1 MKSLNLNYLRTFT
14 MLAVMLLTAATA
26 WAETVNVSYKDADG
40 TTKNVDAT
48 VLDNSMNDLAA
59 GWYVVN
65 SFVDYNDD
73 DLYTNASG
81 DVNIILCDGATLTAK
96 NITPKGDSDK
106 IKIYGQR
113 QGTGT
118 ADISGSITGNYSLAI
133 YGGTINANNLDSDQG
148 GVSIFGGT
156 VNVKTIVP
164 YFGVFLY
171 GGNVIVTDKIEA
183 DGSGGTISLC
193 GATVKAGSYSADGYV
208 CISKGLTYYDGTG
221 ASYTGTEEYYT
232 DYLTLTKDEITAIA
246 GKTLRT
252 FNYGSCGVQTVND
265 GNDVTWM
272 MSDGDNN
279 GSYETLII
287 SGSGAMADFSS
298 VDQPWKASRADIKK
312 VKIEPGVTGIGNNA
326 FNGCSYLKTVYV
338 MRYDTDSENTIT
350 TLGTNAF
357 EGCDDDLA
365 IYVSSAAFN
374 AYNNAD
380 SWTAY
385 KSNIKASSVSVSILQ
400 EGENAPVVFEFMT
413 LDEAL
418 EDASEVYQPATNETP
433 AVVPT
438 VTLNTDF
445 DLDDSFVTI
454 ADEENQFAMVLD
466 LNGHKITSTNSYI
479 KIDEETY
486 ISGYTIL
493 ANCKLTITDS
503 AEGGGGA
510 IENTNADPENNW
522 GRPALKV
529 GSTGD
534 VTISGGNISGCY
546 GIENK
551 NGGTLT
557 VTGGTISGTNGV
569 GIYNIGVTNEQNEV
583 TAISTLTVTGGTIS
597 GTDYGIANYHGGKLT
612 VTGGTIEST
621 GNHAIALNGA
631 TLTIGSGVTVKY
643 TGGYGINNSSDSKL
657 TLTGIP
663 TFVYTGEGNGVDI
676 NLGDVITFADNFT
689 YTKPNQPIKMIGMD
703 KGKIFTSGYSTHC
716 VYPEGHAK
724 AGQTVD
730 PNELFIDGNNDEGEY
745 AELDAT
751 SGEVRFN
758 TPFNVIFALVDPAQN
773 VNQTDTL
780 YCGTLKSAIDKVAE
794 YTAAAKNA
802 GVELTSSIIQ
812 PQKDYQIS
820 DADKTNSTVE
830 FGNGTDALV
839 ATLDLNGHTIT
850 GTAYE
855 YLITVAK
862 KSTLTVTGDGAIAGD
877 MYYWYGLIDN
887 NGTLNI
893 TGGTYGNGNNYIT
906 NNGTMTV
913 SGGTFTSIYNFG
925 GSLTV
930 SGGTFNV
937 YDGGCAINNRSF
949 NGTPVLTLSALPTF
963 VHPDGAMKGTDID
976 LNENTVINF
985 DKAITAAPTT
995 PIVVKTE
1002 NTAPYV
1008 LTSGY
1013 GTYVKDGDDNVID
1026 PAQMFAMTADNSLLD
1041 NTLLGIHSTSTASEA
1056 ALFATETVSF
1066 PVGKSTYYDNKGL
1079 KLVEDNDKLKF
1090 YTVTNAVDDVA
1101 EVTEIAGKTFGK
1113 ETPLIVSNESS
1124 AAIDAVMVEAFDDAE
1139 DADFAASCADD
1150 LGEKSVFSGFKGT
1163 AVAIDEIGF
1172 NNYKAYFGFTG
1183 HDFVKISK
1191 DGRVLAHRCWLEM
1204 GGSSNNA
1211 PRLSIVWD
1219 GDTTGVKSLTPTLS
1233 EGEGV
1238 WYTLDGRKLNGKPTA
1253 KGIYIYNGNKRV
1265 VK

>member
-40 TTKNVDAT
+40 TTKYVDAT
-48 VLDNSMNDLAA
+48 VLNNTMNDLAA

-118 ADISGSITGNYSLAI
+118 ADISGSITGNYSLTI
-133 YGGTINANNLDSDQG
+133 YGGTINASELDGYQG
-148 GVSIFGGT
+148 SVGINGGT
-156 VNVKTIVP
+156 VNVGSISP
-164 YFGVFLY
+164 YGGVFLS
-171 GGNVIVTDKIEA
+171 GGNVTVTDEIKA
-183 DGSGGTISLC
+183 VGSGGSIFLC
-193 GATVKAGSYSADGYV
+193 GATVKANSYSADQYV
-208 CISKGLTYYDGTG
+208 CIKKGLTYYDGTG
-221 ASYTGTEEYYT
+221 ASYTGTEEHYT
-232 DYLTLTKDEITAIA
+232 GYLNLTDEIAAIA

-252 FNYGSCGVQTVND
+252 FNYGSCGIQTVND

-298 VDQPWKASRADIKK
+298 ADNQPWKASRADIKK
-312 VKIEPGVTGIGNNA
+312 VMIEPYVTGIGNNA
-326 FNGCSYLKTVYV
+326 FNGCSNLKTVFV
-338 MRYDTDSENTIT
+338 CNNSNVIT
-350 TLGTNAF
+350 TLGTDAF
-357 EGCDDDLA
+357 NGCHSDLA
-365 IYVSSAAFN
+365 IYVSSAALG
-374 AYNNAD
+374 
-380 SWTAY
+380 AY
-385 KSNIKASSVSVSILQ
+385 KKASNWAAYESKIKGSSVSVKIDPN
-400 EGENAPVVFEFMT
+400 EAPFDFVT

-418 EDASEVYQPATNETP
+418 ENARDAYKPAQDEYP

-438 VTLNTDF
+438 VTLNTDI
-445 DLDDSFVTI
+445 DLDDTFVTI
-454 ADEENQFAMVLD
+454 GDGENDLALILD

-569 GIYNIGVTNEQNEV
+569 GIYNIGVTNEQNEL

-703 KGKIFTSGYSTHC
+703 KGKIFTSGYGTNC

-730 PNELFIDGNNDEGEY
+730 PGEVFIYGYAKDGEFF
-745 AELDAT
+745 ELDAT

-758 TPFNVIFALVDPAQN
+758 TPLNVIFALVDPAQN

-830 FGNGTDALV
+830 FGNGTDAIV

-850 GTAYE
+850 GDAYE

-893 TGGTYGNGNNYIT
+893 TGGNYNNFFT
-906 NNGTMTV
+906 NNGAMTV
-913 SGGTFTSIYNFG
+913 SGGTFTAYGANVSINNYD

-985 DKAITAAPTT
+985 DKAITTFPTAPITVKMKNAAP
-995 PIVVKTE
+995 
-1002 NTAPYV
+1002 YMF
-1008 LTSGY
+1008 TSGY
-1013 GTYVKDGDDNVID
+1013 GTYVKDANDKVID
-1026 PAQMFAMTADNSLLD
+1026 PALMFAVTADNSLLD
-1041 NTLLGIHSTSTASEA
+1041 NAVLGIHASEA
-1056 ALFATETVSF
+1056 ALFATQTVSF
-1066 PVGKSTYYDNKGL
+1066 PAGKSTYYSAKGL
-1079 KLVEDNDKLKF
+1079 KLLGENDKLKF

-1113 ETPLIVSNESS
+1113 ETPLIVSNESN
-1124 AAIDAVMVEAFDDAE
+1124 AAIKAVMVEAFDDA
-1139 DADFAASCADD
+1139 DDGAYAASCATD

-1183 HDFVKISK
+1183 HDFVKIRK
-1191 DGRVLAHRCWLEM
+1191 DGPVAAHRCWLEM

-1211 PRLSIVWD
+1211 PRLSIRWNEEEV
-1219 GDTTGVKSLTPTLS
+1219 TGIESLTPTLS
-1233 EGEGV
+1233 EGEGA

>member
-26 WAETVNVSYKDADG
+26 WADGVTTVNVSYKDAGG
-40 TTKNVDAT
+40 TTKNVVAT

-65 SFVDYNDD
+65 SDVTYGDAV
-73 DLYTNASG
+73 LYTNGDG
-81 DVNIILCDGATLTAK
+81 DVNIILCDGATLTASGLTSRY
-96 NITPKGDSDK
+96 NNSDRL
-106 IKIYGQR
+106 IIYGQS

-118 ADISGSITGNYSLAI
+118 ANISGTLDGNRSLTI
-133 YGGTINANNLDSDQG
+133 NGGIINANRLDSGQG
-148 GVSIFGGT
+148 NVSIYGGT
-156 VNVKTIVP
+156 VNVETIVP
-164 YFGVFLY
+164 HSGVFLY
-171 GGNVIVTDKIEA
+171 GGNVIVTDKINA
-183 DGSGGTISLC
+183 KGSGGTISLC

-208 CISKGLTYYDGTG
+208 CISKRLTYYDGTG

-232 DYLTLTKDEITAIA
+232 GYLNLTKDEIAAIA

-298 VDQPWKASRADIKK
+298 VDNQPWKASRADIKK
-312 VKIEPGVTGIGNNA
+312 VKIEPYVTGIGNNA

-350 TLGTNAF
+350 TLGTNVF
-357 EGCDDDLA
+357 EGCHSNLT
-365 IYVSSAAFN
+365 IYVSSAALG
-374 AYNNAD
+374 
-380 SWTAY
+380 AY
-385 KSNIKASSVSVSILQ
+385 KEAENWFGYESKIKGSSVSVKIDPN
-400 EGENAPVVFEFMT
+400 EAPFDFVT

-418 EDASEVYQPATNETP
+418 ENARDAYKPAQDEYP

-438 VTLNTDF
+438 VTLNTDTN
-445 DLDDSFVTI
+445 LDDTFVTI
-454 ADEENQFAMVLD
+454 GDGENDLALILD

-597 GTDYGIANYHGGKLT
+597 GTDYGIANHNGAKLT

-621 GNHAIALNGA
+621 GNHAIDNLNSS
-631 TLTIGSGVTVKY
+631 TLTIGSGVTLKY
-643 TGGYGINNSSDSKL
+643 PGGYGINNSSDSKL

-703 KGKIFTSGYSTHC
+703 KGKIFTSGYGTNC

-758 TPFNVIFALVDPAQN
+758 TPFNVTLALVDPTKN
-773 VNQTDTL
+773 VNQTDIL

-794 YTAAAKNA
+794 ITALAKEA
-802 GVELTSSIIQ
+802 GVELTSAIIQ

-830 FGNGTDALV
+830 FGNDENAIV

-850 GTAYE
+850 GTASE
-855 YLITVAK
+855 YLITVAEN
-862 KSTLTVTGDGAIAGD
+862 STLTVAGDGSIAGD
-877 MYYWYGLIDN
+877 MYYLYGLIDN

-893 TGGTYGNGNNYIT
+893 TGGNYNNFFT
-906 NNGTMTV
+906 NNGAMTV
-913 SGGTFTSIYNFG
+913 SGGTFTAYGGNVSIHSFGG

-937 YDGGCAINNRSF
+937 NGGGCAIQNWAD
-949 NGTPVLTLSALPTF
+949 LTLSALPTF
-963 VHPDGAMKGTDID
+963 AHAEGATNCIDINLD
-976 LNENTVINF
+976 KDAVITF
-985 DKAITAAPTT
+985 DKAITTFPTT
-995 PIVVKTE
+995 PIVVKVK
-1002 NTAPYV
+1002 NAAPYV

-1026 PAQMFAMTADNSLLD
+1026 PALMFAVTADNSLLD
-1041 NTLLGIHSTSTASEA
+1041 NAVLGIHASEA
-1056 ALFATETVSF
+1056 ALFVTETVSF

-1101 EVTEIAGKTFGK
+1101 QVTEITGKTFGK